1 MPRRPRIYVDAVAPH
16 VVQRGH
22 NRGACFFDDRERQ
35 ANHGWLREAVQRERS
50 HLHAYVSMTIHV
62 HLLLTAQPVSVSD
75 CEWGAFA
82 CQACHSCSDP
92 RSLRRKLNC

>member
-1 MPRRPRIYVDAVAPH
+1 MILFLVNMGYTNTHYDQLV
-16 VVQRGH
+16 
-22 NRGACFFDDRERQ
+22 CFFDDRERQ
-35 ANHGWLREAVQRERS
+35 AYHGWLREAVQRERS